1 MIKLIAWLSF
11 LALCACSSSPKPT
24 PVPVVIQAPVQLPK
38 TAVSSPTSAPPKV
51 EVSVPEGREAS
62 VPKRE
67 SIYKLKKGKMFGGQP
82 AAKLL
87 EKFKNEKTP
96 GVTTENCWNYGKF
109 AVVEMKST
117 DEVGSAELTLR
128 LPPTDFKGSL
138 CAKDYEGPRKDLR
151 LIEGHFAG
159 VAGEYVFVDG
169 EDDSE
174 GVLEFQIFNLAG
186 KEIFRS
192 RRHPSEDFTVIEKD
206 GRVSITFFAK
216 VDVRCE
222 LAAEGE
228 ECWKKVLSQNRLPKT
243 ALPDCKSSYEK
254 NKTPLTEDALVTVR
268 AHIANVSDPKLKFL
282 GGQATCAP
290 AP

>member
-1 MIKLIAWLSF
+1 MNKSVLWISLTVVS
-11 LALCACSSSPKPT
+11 ACSSPPKPT
-24 PVPVVIQAPVQLPK
+24 PVPVVIQAPVQTPK
-38 TAVSSPTSAPPKV
+38 AEGSASISAPPKV
-51 EVSVPEGREAS
+51 AVQPPAEPAPVIKREA
-62 VPKRE
+62 VF
-67 SIYKLKKGKMFGGQP
+67 KLKKGKMFGGQP
-82 AAKLL
+82 APQLL

-96 GVTTENCWNYGKF
+96 GFTTETCWNYGKF

-117 DEVGSAELTLR
+117 DEIGSAELTLR
-128 LPPTDFKGSL
+128 LLPADSKGSL
-138 CAKDYEGPRKDLR
+138 CAKDFEGPRKDLR

-174 GVLEFQIFNLAG
+174 GVLDFQIFNLNG
-186 KEIFRS
+186 KEVFRS
-192 RRHPSEDFTVIEKD
+192 RRHPLEDFTVSEKD

-216 VDVRCE
+216 VEVRCE

-228 ECWKKVLSQNRLPKT
+228 ECWQKVISKNRLPKT
-243 ALPDCKSSYEK
+243 PLPDCKSSFEK

-268 AHIANVSDPKLKFL
+268 AHIANVAEPKLKFL
-282 GGQATCAP
+282 GGSATCAP